1 MTDDVSI
8 SSLNSAVRFR
18 SPDPVGAT
26 SWFAEFKRREPL
38 YAAATKTTKHSRL

>member
-18 SPDPVGAT
+18 SRDEVGAA
-26 SWFAEFKRREPL
+26 SSCAQFGRFKL
-38 YAAATKTTKHSRL
+38 LCAAASEITRHSGF